1 MPVAFCNTLLLFE
14 DNDMFNIEVYYVKKL
29 FAEFFGTFWLV
40 FGGCGSAI
48 FAASVNLG
56 IGYVGVAF
64 AFGLT
69 RINHGLRCRSHFWW
83 SL

>member
-1 MPVAFCNTLLLFE
+1 MPVAFAIHYCYLKITTCLILGSI
-14 DNDMFNIEVYYVKKL
+14 MSKT

-64 AFGLT
+64 AFGFN

>member
-1 MPVAFCNTLLLFE
+1 MS
-14 DNDMFNIEVYYVKKL
+14 KKL

-64 AFGLT
+64 RSEERRVGKE
-69 RINHGLRCRSHFWW
+69 CRAWW
-83 SL
+83 GGYC